1 MRSFTKPKWNFV
13 CGCLRRI
20 YVINICCIVYLLGQ
34 ICCIFSAIGTIEVL
48 DLFETSRAY
57 ANVERSIK
65 RIRSTK

>member
-1 MRSFTKPKWNFV
+1 
-13 CGCLRRI
+13 
-20 YVINICCIVYLLGQ
+20 VYLLGQ